1 MGFIGYFVKLIHIP
15 MCVANVLLSLTVL
28 IIIRGIRNN
37 ILVYVLAPCLLST
50 VTYRI
55 QKWRRIGLLV
65 ICIYYPF
72 QIISFISLH
81 SAPAISSALLT
92 PHSEVYS
99 LEKLIA
105 SHT

>member
-15 MCVANVLLSLTVL
+15 MCVANVLLSLTLL
-28 IIIRGIRNN
+28 IISGIRNN
-37 ILVYVLAPCLLST
+37 ILVYVLAPYLLST

-72 QIISFISLH
+72 RIISSISLR
-81 SAPAISSALLT
+81 SAPAVSSALLT
-92 PHSEVYS
+92 PHSEGYS

-105 SHT
+105 SHI